1 MTRLHAYLEVANE
14 AFSVA
19 PLYLHLSYAFVSF
32 FFNQACTKRFFLINT
47 YVNFFTEKI
56 ENDRKREQAN
66 NTPLSGAYNDEDFSD
81 IESNSPDM
89 EHVEPVVLFRD
100 VSRLLQ
106 NTSLLKVGKLK

>member
-1 MTRLHAYLEVANE
+1 MRYSNRPIVFTFTLRICIL
-14 AFSVA
+14 
-19 PLYLHLSYAFVSF
+19 
-32 FFNQACTKRFFLINT
+32 FFNHQACTKRFFLINT